1 MSSASELLAQIDS
14 LTSTQDA
21 AGLVALE
28 DHEDKKVRKAAR
40 KALHVLRA
48 RGVEIP
54 RKEAVISW
62 SAGGLDALRGDL
74 EDRAMIDTRSMP
86 GATRWIL
93 SQAEPE
99 SGASL
104 MIALVGPDGRML
116 DFSAGYQTDGQ
127 RARMLK
133 EWGRTFEGRTVPVDF
148 VRAQLATARRRTHEL
163 GYSLPASFNEMQDRL
178 GELPEQV
185 AADFLDGALGVGE
198 ESPDLDALIAAG
210 VPQWP
215 MLMDAA
221 DLIPRLNEAAKGR
234 ADDGAEGDSQTPLSE
249 EDRQSMYRAALE
261 GDEKVREG
269 LRGPVARALTDAA
282 VATWIEG
289 RGTQSRRLRGMVSE
303 LSTTEACEQIP
314 WAIELVQM
322 QVSALAVQQ
331 MQRMTPPGS

>member
-1 MSSASELLAQIDS
+1 
-14 LTSTQDA
+14 
-21 AGLVALE
+21 
-28 DHEDKKVRKAAR
+28 
-40 KALHVLRA
+40 
-48 RGVEIP
+48 
-54 RKEAVISW
+54 
-62 SAGGLDALRGDL
+62 
-74 EDRAMIDTRSMP
+74 MIDTRSMP

-163 GYSLPASFNEMQDRL
+163 GYSVPAAFNEMQDRL
-178 GELPEQV
+178 GELPE
-185 AADFLDGALGVGE
+185 AADDFLDGVLEAGE

-234 ADDGAEGDSQTPLSE
+234 TDDGAEQETQTPLSE
-249 EDRQSMYRAALE
+249 EDRQSMYKTALE

-269 LRGPVARALTDAA
+269 LRGPVARALMDAA

-289 RGTQSRRLRGMVSE
+289 RGAQSRRLRGMVSE
-303 LSTTEACEQIP
+303 LTKTEACEQIP